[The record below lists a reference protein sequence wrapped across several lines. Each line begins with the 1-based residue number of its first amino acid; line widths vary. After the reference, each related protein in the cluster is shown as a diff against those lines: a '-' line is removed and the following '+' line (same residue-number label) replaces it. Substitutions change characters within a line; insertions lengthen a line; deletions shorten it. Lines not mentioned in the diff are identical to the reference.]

1 MKVSQKIEKQISQ
14 IPEGRIFGYQDMVLE
29 ADEYGAAA
37 KSLGRLVATGQL
49 KRATKG
55 VYYKPK
61 ESVFGTLPPRE
72 DDLLK
77 RYLFENGQRVAYI
90 TGVGL
95 YNQMGLTTQV
105 PFIVTI
111 ASKTRRTFA
120 SIGTLKIKPVKSYA
134 DITNDNY
141 YLLGLLDAIKDF
153 NSIPD
158 RDNYAVIKILSNR
171 IKELSIEDTNK
182 LLKFALQYPPRVRAL
197 LGAIVEKLGKTL
209 ELDTLRKSLNPLSKY
224 NYAIKKGTG
233 LSNLVNWN
241 LK

>member
-37 KSLGRLVATGQL
+37 KSLERLVKAGQL

-61 ESVFGTLPPRE
+61 QSVFGLLPPRE
-72 DDLLK
+72 EDLLK
-77 RYLFENGQRVAYI
+77 RYLFENGQRVAYV
-90 TGVGL
+90 TGIGL
-95 YNQMGLTTQV
+95 YNAMGLTTQV

-111 ASKTRRTFA
+111 ASKTRRTFV
-120 SIGTLKIKPVKSYA
+120 SIGNLKIKPAKSYA

-141 YLLGLLDAIKDF
+141 YLLGILDAIKDF

-158 RDNYAVIKILSNR
+158 KDSHSVVTILSNK
-171 IKELSIEDTNK
+171 IKELSIEETDK
-182 LLKFALQYPPRVRAL
+182 LLQFALQYPPRVRAL
-197 LGAIVEKLGKTL
+197 LGAIVEKSGKTWA
-209 ELDTLRKSLNPLSKY
+209 LDTLKKSLNPLSTYK
-224 NYAIKKGTG
+224 YAIKDTV
-233 LSNLVNWN
+233 LTNLDNWN

>member
-14 IPEGRIFGYQDMVLE
+14 IPEGRVFGYQDMVLE

-37 KSLGRLVATGQL
+37 KSLGRLVETGQL

-61 ESVFGTLPPRE
+61 QSIFGLLPPRE
-72 DDLLK
+72 EELLK
-77 RYLFENGQRVAYI
+77 RYLFENGQRVAYV
-90 TGVGL
+90 TGIGL
-95 YNQMGLTTQV
+95 YNAMGLTTQV

-111 ASKTRRTFA
+111 ASKTRRTFV
-120 SIGTLKIKPVKSYA
+120 SVGNLKIKPAKSYA

-141 YLLGLLDAIKDF
+141 YVLGILDAIKDF
-153 NSIPD
+153 NIIPD
-158 RDNYAVIKILSNR
+158 KDSRSVITILSNK
-171 IKELSIEDTNK
+171 IKELNIEDTDK
-182 LLKFALQYPPRVRAL
+182 LLQFSLQYPPRVRAL
-197 LGAIVEKLGKTL
+197 LGAIVEKSGKTFA
-209 ELDTLRKSLNPLSKY
+209 LDTLKKSLNPLSKY
-224 NYAIKKGTG
+224 KKYAIKDIV